1 MLFVMKGEV
10 YLAENEKVRNWV
22 LTAEQEE
29 EVRRQMATIRR
40 GAAEIVPEEELLDKV
55 KKSVVTGQPLRIKL
69 GLDPTAKDIHLGH
82 TVVLQKIRQLQE
94 LGHVAHLVIGD
105 FTGRIG
111 DPTDKADT
119 RKQLTEAEVEENAKT
134 YVEQVFK
141 VLDPERTEVVYN
153 SSWLAPLQFADVV
166 RLASTLTV
174 ARMLE
179 REDFTKRFRENRPIH
194 VHEFFYPLMQAYDS
208 VALKTDIELG
218 GTDQKFNLLMG
229 RTLQR
234 EFNQEQQIAL
244 MMPLLEGLDGV
255 HKMSK
260 SLGNYI
266 GVDEDPQ
273 EMYGKAMSIPDE
285 LMPKYFELVS
295 NISTEDLTEV
305 LTGLKDGTY
314 HPRDAKMRLAK
325 ELVSR
330 FHSEE
335 AGLAAERNWQQVF
348 QQGALPA
355 DIPEVTVVP
364 GQYWVVKAIVDLGL
378 ASSNGEARRAVE
390 QGGVRIN
397 GEKVVDVQ
405 TEVSLDDGVVV
416 QVGKRKFARCKV

>member
-1 MLFVMKGEV
+1 MNNETIATPEDSQHVKKWHLTDAQRAEV
-10 YLAENEKVRNWV
+10 
-22 LTAEQEE
+22 Q
-29 EVRRQMATIRR
+29 RQMLTIRR
-40 GAAEIVPEEELLDKV
+40 GAAEIVPDDELRSKV
-55 KKSVVTGQPLRIKL
+55 EKSIATGQPLRVKL

-82 TVVLQKIRQLQE
+82 TVVLQKIRQLQD
-94 LGHVAHLVIGD
+94 LGHLAHLVIGD

-111 DPTDKADT
+111 DPTDKAET
-119 RKQLTEAEVEENAKT
+119 RKQLTAEQVEENARS

-141 VLDPERTEVVYN
+141 VIDPERTEVVYN

-229 RTLQR
+229 RTLQK
-234 EFNQEQQIAL
+234 EFGQEQQIAL

-266 GVDEDPQ
+266 GVEDEPQ

-295 NISTEDLTEV
+295 NISTGDLAQV
-305 LTGLKDGTY
+305 LSGLADGSY
-314 HPRDAKMRLAK
+314 HPRDAKMRLAR

-330 FHSEE
+330 FHGER
-335 AGLAAERNWQQVF
+335 AGLAAEQNWQQVF
-348 QQGALPA
+348 QQGALPT
-355 DIPEVTVVP
+355 DIPEVAITP
-364 GQYWVVKAIVDLGL
+364 GSYWIVKALVDLGL
-378 ASSNGEARRAVE
+378 APSNGEARRAVE

-397 GEKVVDVQ
+397 GEKVTDSQ
-405 TEVSLDDGVVV
+405 TEVALADGVVI
-416 QVGKRKFARCKV
+416 QVGKRKFARCKA